1 MPSPTRLCTLSL
13 VPFFLITLA
22 TLASEPQR
30 VFDPPRLPKDARLK
44 LRWDLDHPA
53 PFTGEFPTKEAWEQ
67 RATKVR
73 EQVLVSQGLWPMPPK
88 CPLQPVVNGI
98 IDRGEYTIA
107 KVCLTSWP
115 GHYVTGNLYR
125 PKGKSGK
132 LPGVLCPHGHYTNGR
147 LMQHGD
153 AEIQRNLKSG
163 AETMRESA
171 MYPLQARC
179 AMLAR
184 MGCVVFF
191 YDMVGVADSQAI
203 AHRAGFNS
211 ITCELRQQSAMG
223 LQTWN
228 SIRALDFL
236 LDQPAI
242 DPSRIAVTGSSG
254 GGTQAFILAAIDPR
268 VTLCAPAVMVS
279 MNMQG
284 GCICENSSH
293 LRVGVNN
300 VELAALCA
308 PRPQLLPSAQ
318 DWTHD
323 IETRGLPELRKI
335 YRLYGAEGKV
345 DGKFYPYPHGYHQPM
360 REHLYHFLNKHFAL
374 GLAEPIK
381 EKPFVPV
388 PPNDLRVFNQAHPRP
403 KDELKA
409 ELLAEHMAMVSDQQ
423 MAELAK
429 NPEDY
434 RRVVGTALR
443 VLVHDEPPQVG
454 DTVAQQI
461 DFVDRPT
468 YYIWKGTQS
477 RKGEQ
482 EEIPTIAIVPKDNNG
497 TAIVWIHPQGKAS
510 LFDAQGELTPAAKA
524 LLDAKCAII
533 APDLFLTGEYHQGD
547 KRTPLPWMPQPHHKD
562 IPFVGFVFGYN
573 RGVCAE
579 RVRDILTVVAH
590 LHTRKDVKRV
600 HLVGFGSLGPCALLA
615 RAMAGKLIDHA
626 AIDLNR
632 FDFDA
637 VSAQPEAK
645 AQQDEMLLPGAMK
658 YSGILGFVPLCTN
671 GKTVIFQEPSSY
683 LRPMA
688 RQTAGVKFEAGA
700 LQVDKV
706 KTYLD

>member
-1 MPSPTRLCTLSL
+1 MPSFTRLGTLSL
-13 VPFFLITLA
+13 FAALLVMCA
-22 TLASEPQR
+22 ALASEPHR

-53 PFTGEFPTKEAWEQ
+53 PFTGEFPSKEAWEK
-67 RATKVR
+67 RATRVR

-88 CPLQPVVNGI
+88 CPLQPVIHGK
-98 IDRGEYTIA
+98 IDRDDYTIE

-132 LPGVLCPHGHYTNGR
+132 LPGVLCPHGHYANGR
-147 LMQHGD
+147 LMQHGEG
-153 AEIQRNLKSG
+153 EIQRNMKSG
-163 AETMRESA
+163 AESTRASA

-203 AHRAGFNS
+203 GHRAGFNS
-211 ITCELRQQSAMG
+211 VACELRQQSAMG

-236 LDQPAI
+236 LDLSDI
-242 DPSRIAVTGSSG
+242 DPNRIAVTGSSG

-268 VTLCAPAVMVS
+268 ITLSAPAVMVS

-308 PRPQLLPSAQ
+308 PRPQLLPSAD
-318 DWTHD
+318 DWTRD
-323 IETRGLPELRKI
+323 IETRGLPELRKV
-335 YRLYGAEGKV
+335 YRLYGAEDKV
-345 DGKFYPYPHGYHQPM
+345 EAKHYPYPHGYHQPM
-360 REHLYHFLNKHFAL
+360 REHLYHFLNVHFQL
-374 GLAEPIK
+374 GLTEPIK
-381 EKPFVPV
+381 EKPFEPV
-388 PPNDLRVFNQAHPRP
+388 PPNDLRVFDKEHPRP

-409 ELLAEHMAMVSDQQ
+409 EKLAEHMALVSDQQ
-423 MAELAK
+423 IEELAK
-429 NPEDY
+429 NPDEY

-443 VLVHDEPPQVG
+443 VLIHDEPPQVG
-454 DTVAQQI
+454 DTVAKQI
-461 DFVDRPT
+461 DFVDRPI

-482 EEIPTIAIVPKDNNG
+482 EEIPTIAIVPKDSNG

-510 LFDAQGELTPAAKA
+510 LFDTQGELNSAVKA
-524 LLDAKCAII
+524 LLEAKCAVI
-533 APDLFLTGEYHQGD
+533 APDLFLTGEYHVGD
-547 KRTPLPWMPQPHHKD
+547 KRTSLPWQPQPHHRD
-562 IPFVGFVFGYN
+562 IPFAGFVFGYN
-573 RGVCAE
+573 RSVCAE
-579 RVRDILTVVAH
+579 RVRDILTIVAH

-615 RAMAGKLIDHA
+615 RAMAGKLVNHA
-626 AIDLNR
+626 AIDLNG
-632 FDFDA
+632 FDFSKVNDA
-637 VSAQPEAK
+637 
-645 AQQDEMLLPGAMK
+645 QDEMMLPGAMK
-658 YSGILGFVPLCTN
+658 YGGITGFILLCTN
-671 GKTVIFQEPSSY
+671 GQTVLFNAPDVPFMPLTRQAKEVRFEP
-683 LRPMA
+683 
-688 RQTAGVKFEAGA
+688 GA
-700 LQVDKV
+700 LQAEKV
-706 KTYLD
+706 KAYLN